1 MHVVGSRRNNAVAPV
16 AAQRRPLCLFQ
27 FCFCLHRKREHRE
40 RENRDR
46 ETRTQTDRERE
57 RRSERQTV
65 GNMRK
70 SLVGSPS
77 QTTETDRHFTHSHTK
92 KKALNHLT
100 DFNAFLL
107 LLACLWQERKRYKK
121 ESNE

>member
-1 MHVVGSRRNNAVAPV
+1 M
-16 AAQRRPLCLFQ
+16 QMLLL
-27 FCFCLHRKREHRE
+27 LHREDLSVCRE

-70 SLVGSPS
+70 SLVGSQS
-77 QTTETDRHFTHSHTK
+77 QTDR
-92 KKALNHLT
+92 
-100 DFNAFLL
+100 D
-107 LLACLWQERKRYKK
+107 R
-121 ESNE
+121 